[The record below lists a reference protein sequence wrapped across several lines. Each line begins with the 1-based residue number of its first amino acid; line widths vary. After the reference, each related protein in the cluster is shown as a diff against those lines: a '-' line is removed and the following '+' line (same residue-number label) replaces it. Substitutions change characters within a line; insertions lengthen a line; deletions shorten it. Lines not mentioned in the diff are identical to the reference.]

1 MCCRCVAN
9 VLLMHKVMIVMELMA
24 YGSLFDMLKNST
36 FEMDEEM
43 AIEILTDITKG
54 MLCLDSS
61 KPPMLHRCLSSGN
74 VLLDRNLNAKLSD
87 VGYPRLD
94 TDHTTLLE
102 AAMRERRSLSSPP
115 PRGQTA
121 SPAAQARR
129 RPSSDQPSE
138 QMNNAWVLPSMVYMS
153 PEVLNSGVH
162 NMSDDVYAFGILCYE
177 VVTRKDPYAGV
188 DTPLLEVL
196 LQVSTCTIDIGSTL
210 PLPPTTNP
218 SLSGL
223 CRDCMHLNGKM
234 RPTFEEVERRMRSLC
249 PDHGSVADQLQRGGS
264 SPRVGNDEGLSN
276 SRSTRLRSLTL
287 PVRRRARNLPNFE
300 NPESSAG
307 SAMLASAM
315 AASEALLHKV
325 FPAHVAEALKEGRKV
340 QPEEYPCVTIF
351 FSDIVNF
358 TTIASSM
365 EPALVMSMLDRLYT
379 KFDIL
384 TERYNIFKVET
395 IGDAYMAVANLQ
407 TAQPHDHALRIAC
420 FARAAIAAGKILF
433 LKSTL
438 HIDLY
443 MEIV

>member
-1 MCCRCVAN
+1 MCVCVFT
-9 VLLMHKVMIVMELMA
+9 LTYMHTYIHTQVRARNRQFLREFQRAVQTWCTLPHTHLTVCHGMCLQEDKVMIVMELMA
-24 YGSLFDMLKNST
+24 YGSLFDILKNST

-54 MLCLDSS
+54 MLCLHSS

-94 TDHTTLLE
+94 TDQTALLQ
-102 AAMRERRSLSSPP
+102 AAMRERGREEKC
-115 PRGQTA
+115 GAA
-121 SPAAQARR
+121 SPAAQM
-129 RPSSDQPSE
+129 DD
-138 QMNNAWVLPSMVYMS
+138 AWVLPSMVYMS
-153 PEVLNSGVH
+153 PEVLKAGVH
-162 NMSDDVYAFGILCYE
+162 DMSDDVYAFGILCYE

-188 DTPLLEVL
+188 DTPLLQAL
-196 LQVSTCTIDIGSTL
+196 LQVSTSTIDFGSRL

-249 PDHGSVADQLQRGGS
+249 PDPGSVADRMQGMQGGS
-264 SPRVGNDEGLSN
+264 SPGGGNDEGLS
-276 SRSTRLRSLTL
+276 SSTRLTKGLTL
-287 PVRRRARNLPNFE
+287 PVRRRARNSQNFE
-300 NPESSAG
+300 IFESPDG

-325 FPAHVAEALKEGRKV
+325 FPAHVAEALKEGKKV

-384 TERYNIFKVET
+384 TERYDIFKVET
-395 IGDAYMAVANLQ
+395 IGDAYMAVVC
-407 TAQPHDHALRIAC
+407 TC
-420 FARAAIAAGKILF
+420 TY
-433 LKSTL
+433 TL
-438 HIDLY
+438 YIYTH
-443 MEIV
+443 